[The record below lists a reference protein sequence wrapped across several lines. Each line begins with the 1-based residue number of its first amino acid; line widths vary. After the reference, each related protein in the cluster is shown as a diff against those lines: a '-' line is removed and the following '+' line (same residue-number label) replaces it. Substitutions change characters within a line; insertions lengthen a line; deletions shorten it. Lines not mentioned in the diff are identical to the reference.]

1 MMFTIM
7 IPIKLRFILSLIFL
21 LLVGGCTSVKTTSP
35 TDPAITSGGGFPQGN
50 DPYSPPSGGG
60 MNTMTYHT
68 VVKGDTLASIA
79 RRYGYSYQEIAQWNG
94 IAPPYTIHPG
104 QQLRISPVSSSPMM
118 GAMGVSTT
126 YPVMQS
132 PPLKVESMDDEGS
145 PLPFGTGETETAS
158 GELFHVVLPGESIY
172 GIASRY
178 NQNWQ
183 DVALWNSL
191 DPPYHPLPLGRRLQ
205 VTPPPGWTG
214 SRNMVATNNTMP
226 PSYNYSPYSGV
237 PPSTTRSMPPTSSS
251 IPTSRLSG
259 NEKTSQHVVQPG
271 DTLYNIAKRY
281 GRRIGE
287 VAAWNGLSQPY
298 TITVGQTLLIKP
310 GSGKKIAS
318 ATPSTVIGGN
328 SSSGSGYHTV
338 AAGDTLY
345 NIAKRYGQTV
355 AQVAALNN
363 MPPPYTISL
372 GQRLQVGKGG
382 SGASTYQA
390 YSTGNR
396 STVYPG
402 GSRVHQVKAGETLY
416 SIARLYGITSH
427 ELAVWNGINPPYN
440 VFPGLKLRIVPH

>member
-35 TDPAITSGGGFPQGN
+35 TDPVITGGGGFPRGN
-50 DPYSPPSGGG
+50 DPYSPPSGG

-68 VVKGDTLASIA
+68 VAKGDTLASIA

-104 QQLRISPVSSSPMM
+104 QQLRISPVASSPTM
-118 GAMGVSTT
+118 GAMGIPTT
-126 YPVMQS
+126 YPVTQ
-132 PPLKVESMDDEGS
+132 PPSLKVESIMDDGGS
-145 PLPFGTGETETAS
+145 SLPFSTGETETAS

-191 DPPYHPLPLGRRLQ
+191 EPPYHPLPLGRRLQ
-205 VTPPPGWTG
+205 VTPPPGWAG
-214 SRNMVATNNTMP
+214 SGNMVATNNTMP
-226 PSYNYSPYSGV
+226 PSYSYSPYSGV
-237 PPSTTRSMPPTSSS
+237 PPSTTRSLPPPRS
-251 IPTSRLSG
+251 SG

-318 ATPSTVIGGN
+318 ATPSTVIGTQ
-328 SSSGSGYHTV
+328 SSSGYHTV

-363 MPPPYTISL
+363 IQPPYTISL

-382 SGASTYQA
+382 SGASAYQA
-390 YSTGNR
+390 YNASNHSTG
-396 STVYPG
+396 YAG

-427 ELAVWNGINPPYN
+427 ELAVWNGISPPYN
-440 VFPGLKLRIVPH
+440 VFPGLKLRIVPP